1 VRVSDNESFDEYTVE
16 EKYIMKQQTKLSVF
30 AAGVIAM
37 SLLLGANVAS
47 AATVTFG
54 SLEGKAI
61 GITDLD
67 IDGTLYDVLFDES
80 APAVSVYG
88 PFPGTFPFTGNEA
101 QVAVIAVAAALT
113 TAEALT
119 VGEDTLVDDLFS
131 SSFNIGFDSETPLGV
146 ELVVTWKGQFDGV
159 VWKDVGTSSPSYNAE
174 ERTYATFT
182 PSADGGPPPAD
193 NVVKVFV
200 TGQSYDG
207 DIGLVGADAACSV
220 AASDAGLPGNWTAW
234 LSDSTTDAVDRIFD
248 AGTGYQLVDGTVIA
262 DSLADLL
269 DGTLNAP
276 IMVMENGDAI
286 PGGALAVWTNT
297 NADGTRGDGGSC
309 DNWTTNVNTEVG
321 RFGFADQTDETWT
334 NSGGG
339 QPCDV
344 FNRLYC
350 FADQV
355 APTGPV
361 DLTGI
366 VETTGGTDI
375 CAMVL
380 ASGQFTFSCNPNGP
394 YSLLDLPRETDGT
407 VKRQIYADGFFP
419 NIKVLPGSVD
429 ETVVMTVAGACPSYN
444 TPYQPGFFPGSAGK
458 WINISGRVLLQNS
471 ETPICA
477 MALANGQFG
486 FTCDGSGSYA
496 AAIPLDTNGQFKLQ
510 IYADGFAPTIQT
522 FDEFSP
528 NNDVRMAYAAE
539 CQ

>member
-1 VRVSDNESFDEYTVE
+1 M
-16 EKYIMKQQTKLSVF
+16 KYRKKPSAL
-30 AAGVIAM
+30 AAGVVAM

-54 SLEGKAI
+54 SLQGKAI

-67 IDGTLYDVLFDES
+67 IGGTLYDVLFDEKV
-80 APAVSVYG
+80 PAVLVYG
-88 PFPGTFPFTGNEA
+88 EFPGTFTFTTNGDA
-101 QVAVIAVAAALT
+101 QAAVIAVNAALNG
-113 TAEALT
+113 ASALT
-119 VGEDTLVDDLFS
+119 VGEDTALDISVNL
-131 SSFNIGFDSETPLGV
+131 SFNIAYDSSGPSAVLG
-146 ELVVTWKGQFDGV
+146 LADFQ
-159 VWKDVGTSSPSYNAE
+159 VGSNPTSDQWVNSGSGSTSWTAE
-174 ERTYATFT
+174 ERTWATFT

-269 DGTLNAP
+269 DGTLDAP

-286 PGGALAVWTNT
+286 PGGALAVWTKT
-297 NADGTRGDGGSC
+297 DADGTKGDGGSC
-309 DNWTTNVNTEVG
+309 DDWTLADDSQVG
-321 RFGFADQTDETWT
+321 RIGLADQTDETWT

-458 WINISGRVLLQNS
+458 RINVSGKVLLQNTQ
-471 ETPICA
+471 TPVCA
-477 MALANGQFG
+477 MVLANGQFA
-486 FTCDGSGSYA
+486 FTCDGTGSYA
-496 AAIPLDTNGQFKLQ
+496 GNIPLDANGQFKLQ
-510 IYADGFAPTIQT
+510 VYAQGFAPTIQV
-522 FDEFSP
+522 FDEFQAI
-528 NNDVRMAYAAE
+528 NDVGMARAAE